1 MIVPPLVTEVNNLAE
16 NAPRYADDVTTFVN
30 ENKRL
35 RELNADYD
43 ITSRLEE
50 EAGKLPAK
58 LGGAA
63 ATLRDVGLG
72 IVNSIFALVTILILT
87 AFMLGSGRRWIAGGP
102 ALPARGARG
111 AHRPGDRPLVVGRR
125 QRTWRARSPRPRS
138 PGFSPTSCS

>member
-1 MIVPPLVTEVNNLAE
+1 MNFLDQRMRRGFAIAIVYLGAAGRARAPGGLIVPPLVTEVNNLAD
-16 NAPRYADDVTTFVN
+16 NAPKYADDVTTSSN

-35 RELNADYD
+35 REINADYD

-50 EAGKLPAK
+50 EAGKLPSK

-87 AFMLGSGRRWIAGGP
+87 AFMLGSGAKMD
-102 ALPARGARG
+102 ARTACATCPRS
-111 AHRPGDRPLVVGRR
+111 
-125 QRTWRARSPRPRS
+125 ARSAS
-138 PGFSPTSCS
+138 PG